1 MALLFIVI
9 QLILSFVILWLRGAG
24 GGGTAMAEFA
34 YFSPY
39 GINRPMCTAS
49 GLSSPSAKFKF
60 ILACAAGG

>member
-1 MALLFIVI
+1 MGKHA
-9 QLILSFVILWLRGAG
+9 
-24 GGGTAMAEFA
+24 AMAEFA

-39 GINRPMCTAS
+39 GISRPMGTAS